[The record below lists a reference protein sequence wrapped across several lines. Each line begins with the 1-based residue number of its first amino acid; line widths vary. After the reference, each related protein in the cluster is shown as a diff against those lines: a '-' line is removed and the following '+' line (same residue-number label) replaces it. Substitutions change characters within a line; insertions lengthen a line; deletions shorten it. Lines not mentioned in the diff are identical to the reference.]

1 MASPK
6 GGFDDIS
13 RRDGERLTTPAA
25 NQPSDGEKENRSVAK
40 LRTISVFKLQPHEVQ
55 PPERHSEENVADLL
69 VSILELGLQNPPH
82 AWRKPDGSYV
92 ILFGHRRVR
101 AWQLGAL
108 EGRLPEKIR
117 VFVRSDLTEG
127 EDLKLMAA
135 EYCHWKEFSTL
146 HIARLVGEA
155 SRHLSIGQD
164 GEISTR
170 DLAAVLPWKKTSV
183 GHYRAIYRMLEDPR
197 LAPTVHRVDSPSK
210 SLLNAIA
217 QQAEFSTRRE
227 ALEAYADRGAA
238 AAREVLAAAAN
249 ASDEDAPLETVTRE
263 TCGDGYDVTV
273 RLRPNMTAAQVEEAE
288 KALHQALDDLATMPK
303 RAEEAVGTG

>member
-1 MASPK
+1 MGSRK

-13 RRDGERLTTPAA
+13 RRDGERLPTPAA

-82 AWRKPDGSYV
+82 SWRKPDGSYV

-117 VFVRSDLTEG
+117 VFVRSDLDEG
-127 EDLKLMAA
+127 AALKLMAA

-146 HIARLVGEA
+146 HIARLIGET
-155 SRHLSIGQD
+155 SRHLSIDQD

-170 DLAAVLPWKKTSV
+170 ELAAVLPWKKTSV
-183 GHYRAIYRMLEDPR
+183 GHYRAIYRLLEDPR

-217 QQAEFSTRRE
+217 QQDEFSTRRA

-238 AAREVLAAAAN
+238 AVREVLAAVDD
-249 ASDEDAPLETVTRE
+249 ASDEDPPLETVTRE
-263 TCGDGYDVTV
+263 KFGDGYAITV
-273 RLRPNMTAAQVEEAE
+273 RLRAVMTEAQVEEAE
-288 KALHQALDDLATMPK
+288 KALRQALADLATTPR
-303 RAEEAVGTG
+303 RAGEDESTG